1 MQDIYSQPANERS
14 YHYAGTDYQVGYL
27 GTFLD
32 NKVLPN
38 LEGLQSALP
47 MLLVRGPIPFALQV
61 DSLLGSREIVVKTLG
76 PQFAGVLGVSGGTIL
91 GDGSVVIIL
100 DLPRSEEHTSELQ
113 SRPHLV
119 C

>member
-1 MQDIYSQPANERS
+1 MIRMNEDLYAIPLNNIQGIVRVPVEQMQDIYSQPANERS

-61 DSLLGSREIVVKTLG
+61 
-76 PQFAGVLGVSGGTIL
+76 
-91 GDGSVVIIL
+91 
-100 DLPRSEEHTSELQ
+100 RSEEHTSELQ

-119 C
+119 CRLLLEKKKHT